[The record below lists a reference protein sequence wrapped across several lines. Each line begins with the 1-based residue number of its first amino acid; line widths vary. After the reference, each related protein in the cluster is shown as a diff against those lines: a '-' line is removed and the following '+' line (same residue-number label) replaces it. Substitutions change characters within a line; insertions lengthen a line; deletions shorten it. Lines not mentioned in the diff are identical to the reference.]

1 MDSARTDGA
10 RTDGAQTDGA
20 RNDGARNEGAATG
33 ESFSAR
39 LRAATWSDHG
49 DNETSAYMS
58 ALVEGRLARDEYAVL
73 VAQLHPVYE
82 LLEAAADRMAPDPV
96 AGPFDLPG
104 LRRRDA
110 LEADLAFYY
119 GPRWR
124 ARIEPNATTARYC
137 DRLGEVCFGWPGG
150 FVAHHYTRYMGDL
163 SGGQYIGVQVRKTLG
178 LSAGDDGVRFY
189 RFPGKPKAYKDRY
202 RGLLDAAPWDAAEQD
217 RVIDEVKAAYRL
229 NAAVTEE
236 LGESLSPT
244 AA

>member
-1 MDSARTDGA
+1 MDRARTDGA
-10 RTDGAQTDGA
+10 RNGSA
-20 RNDGARNEGAATG
+20 RNDGAAAG
-33 ESFSAR
+33 EAFSAR

-58 ALVEGRLARDEYAVL
+58 ALVEGRLGRDEYAVL

-110 LEADLAFYY
+110 LEADLAFFY

-124 ARIEPNATTARYC
+124 ARIEPGATTARYC
-137 DRLGEVCFGWPGG
+137 DRLREVCFGWPGG

-163 SGGQYIGVQVRKTLG
+163 SGGQYIGLQVRKTLD

-217 RVIDEVKAAYRL
+217 RVIDEVKTAYRL

-236 LGESLSPT
+236 LGESLRPT

>member
-1 MDSARTDGA
+1 MDGTGTDEA
-10 RTDGAQTDGA
+10 
-20 RNDGARNEGAATG
+20 
-33 ESFSAR
+33 FSAR

-73 VAQLHPVYE
+73 VAQLHPVYD
-82 LLEAAADRMAPDPV
+82 LLEEAADRMASDPV

-110 LEADLAFYY
+110 LEADLAYFY

-124 ARIEPNATTARYC
+124 ARIEPGEATARYC
-137 DRLGEVCFGWPGG
+137 DRLREACFDWPAG
-150 FVAHHYTRYMGDL
+150 FVAHHYTRYLGDL
-163 SGGQYIGVQVRKTLG
+163 SGGQYIGRQVRKNLD
-178 LSAGDDGVRFY
+178 LAAGDDGVRFY

-202 RGLLDAAPWDAAEQD
+202 RELLDAAPWDAAEQD

-229 NAAVTEE
+229 NAAVTDE
-236 LGESLSPT
+236 LGRSIRPS

>member
-10 RTDGAQTDGA
+10 QGDGA
-20 RNDGARNEGAATG
+20 AAG
-33 ESFSAR
+33 EAFSAR

-58 ALVEGRLARDEYAVL
+58 ALVEGRLGRDEYAVL

-82 LLEAAADRMAPDPV
+82 LLEGAADRMAADPA

-104 LRRRDA
+104 LRRLEA
-110 LEADLAFYY
+110 LEADLAFFY

-124 ARIEPNATTARYC
+124 TRIEPSAATARYC
-137 DRLGEVCFGWPGG
+137 ERLREVCFTWPGG

-163 SGGQYIGVQVRKTLG
+163 SGGQYIGLQVRKTLD

-202 RGLLDAAPWDAAEQD
+202 RDLLDAAPWDVAEQE
-217 RVIDEVKAAYRL
+217 RVIREVKTAYRL
-229 NAAVTEE
+229 NAALTEE
-236 LGESLSPT
+236 LGEGLRPS